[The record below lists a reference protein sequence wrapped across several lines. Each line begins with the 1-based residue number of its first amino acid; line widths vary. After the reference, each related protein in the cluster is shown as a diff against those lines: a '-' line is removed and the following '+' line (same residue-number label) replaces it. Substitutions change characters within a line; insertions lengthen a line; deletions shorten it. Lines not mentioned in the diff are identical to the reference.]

1 MSITKK
7 SQVCETQHLF
17 YNLRFVK
24 HNICFNLFIVLSIH
38 FIVLSF
44 FDLRNKTMSTLL
56 NIGEQKLSKVMVT
69 QAIINNFGKTCLKDF
84 KYNAL

>member
-1 MSITKK
+1 
-7 SQVCETQHLF
+7 
-17 YNLRFVK
+17 
-24 HNICFNLFIVLSIH
+24 
-38 FIVLSF
+38 
-44 FDLRNKTMSTLL
+44 MSTLL